1 MSNRLTPE
9 ELQLLHEY
17 GDTEMVAEAYQDW
30 RFTFHQRT
38 YLDRQ
43 LVADAQG
50 YCGEDLKQL
59 YIELRRVYSL
69 RELHE
74 KFGLTRIAWVRGDLE
89 S

>member
-9 ELQLLHEY
+9 ELQLLNEH
-17 GDTEMVAEAYQDW
+17 GDTEMLAETYQDW
-30 RFTFHQRT
+30 CFAFHQRI
-38 YLDRQ
+38 YSDKQ
-43 LVADAQG
+43 LIADVQG